1 MKLKTTVKINNKLVS
16 FQQVLLKYFLVPE
29 ITYWYT
35 CKLFKW
41 FPELLPLVSSYF
53 LFFRFKH
60 FIQLSFP
67 PEPRLAFIW
76 ILCVHIS
83 WWNTNK
89 ILCKFLTKISLPLYV
104 NFKVLSPS
112 TTICVYCIK
121 DSVFVSVFV
130 CVCLCTKLTSFLTLQ
145 SVLHPDVPE
154 MFWSSRSGMLGAV
167 SGTRLESLLY
177 FLLRQAHPLKVL

>member
-1 MKLKTTVKINNKLVS
+1 M
-16 FQQVLLKYFLVPE
+16 LKYFLVPE

-41 FPELLPLVSSYF
+41 FPELLPLVSSFF

-130 CVCLCTKLTSFLTLQ
+130 CVCLCTKTDLFPHTPKCPPSRCPRNVLEFQERHAWRDVWNTSGVSSVSPPQTVPSPQSTVNRYIKHFLKKDSFFQ
-145 SVLHPDVPE
+145 YH
-154 MFWSSRSGMLGAV
+154 
-167 SGTRLESLLY
+167 
-177 FLLRQAHPLKVL
+177 